1 MKLRTLV
8 TSIALALLGSAVAQV
23 TTAADL
29 YKWTDEKGQ
38 VHYTSSPPPETAR
51 KPQQI
56 DPANPSNATAL
67 PTSAAAQGA
76 ASAPGVLFILD
87 ASGSM
92 KAKIDN
98 REKIVIAKEV
108 MSNLLRDL
116 PATIRVGLEVY
127 GHHTKGDCN
136 DIEVMAPVG
145 QADKAALIQRI
156 QAIDPKGMTPITQA
170 LQVAAE
176 QLKTAEQDT
185 TVVLVSDGEE
195 TCKGDPCAAVASL
208 LQQGIKLKVHVVG
221 FDVAEKEQQQ
231 LMCIAKA
238 GNGRYFTANNAEQL
252 KDALTEVKQE
262 VVKKIDVGVTNIIG
276 CADGKREGFADIK
289 EFPDIAG
296 CNASWE
302 GVANLRAPATGN
314 ACGNDLKPCKVP
326 ADACA
331 PGWHICGQDGSIEE
345 ISRIGAERCANA
357 GDGRYVAAISHCKTQ
372 SGCVYDNG
380 DGHYPCFSSGWCSEA
395 VCCGKEC
402 GDFGICRDGVWPNA
416 THIAIGMDQGCGAML
431 SHRAQGVLCCK
442 DRVETQEVVKKAE
455 VPPPPPVVA
464 QTPPPPAP
472 EKKVVKLA
480 IGTIKI
486 PNLQSDYVSVYEQQT
501 GKKLGDLWKGRTL
514 DVPAGTY
521 KIQFGD
527 MYLEGIEVTSGQ
539 TTERLVGIIGI
550 PKMQP
555 DYVGVY
561 EQQTGKKVGDIWRGG
576 KLNVP
581 PGTYKFEVSGQPV
594 EIQVEGG
601 QEVVIE

>member
-1 MKLRTLV
+1 MKTHRVVLAGLA
-8 TSIALALLGSAVAQV
+8 ALASLAAAS
-23 TTAADL
+23 AADL

-67 PTSAAAQGA
+67 PTQAAASGA
-76 ASAPGVLFILD
+76 ATAPGVLFILD

-176 QLKTAEQDT
+176 QLKTAEQET

-208 LQQGIKLKVHVVG
+208 VQQGVKLKVHVVG

-238 GNGRYFTANNAEQL
+238 GNGRYFTAHNAEQL

-262 VVKKIDVGVTNIIG
+262 VVKK
-276 CADGKREGFADIK
+276 
-289 EFPDIAG
+289 
-296 CNASWE
+296 
-302 GVANLRAPATGN
+302 
-314 ACGNDLKPCKVP
+314 
-326 ADACA
+326 
-331 PGWHICGQDGSIEE
+331 
-345 ISRIGAERCANA
+345 
-357 GDGRYVAAISHCKTQ
+357 
-372 SGCVYDNG
+372 
-380 DGHYPCFSSGWCSEA
+380 
-395 VCCGKEC
+395 
-402 GDFGICRDGVWPNA
+402 
-416 THIAIGMDQGCGAML
+416 
-431 SHRAQGVLCCK
+431 
-442 DRVETQEVVKKAE
+442 VELL
-455 VPPPPPVVA
+455 PPPPVVA
-464 QTPPPPAP
+464 QTPPPPPAP

-480 IGTIKI
+480 LGTIKI
-486 PNLQSDYVSVYEQQT
+486 PKYANDITVYEQQT
-501 GKKLGDLWKGRTL
+501 GKRMGEFLVEKCIGGPSCGRKELT
-514 DVPAGTY
+514 VPAGTY
-521 KIQFGD
+521 K
-527 MYLEGIEVTSGQ
+527 LNVS
-539 TTERLVGIIGI
+539 GI
-550 PKMQP
+550 P
-555 DYVGVY
+555 V
-561 EQQTGKKVGDIWRGG
+561 
-576 KLNVP
+576 
-581 PGTYKFEVSGQPV
+581 EV
-594 EIQVEGG
+594 QVELG
-601 QEVVIE
+601 QEVVFEY

>member
-1 MKLRTLV
+1 MKTHRVVLAGLA
-8 TSIALALLGSAVAQV
+8 ALASLAAAS
-23 TTAADL
+23 AADL

-67 PTSAAAQGA
+67 PTQAAASGA
-76 ASAPGVLFILD
+76 ATAPGVLFILD

-176 QLKTAEQDT
+176 QLKTAEQET

-208 LQQGIKLKVHVVG
+208 VQQGVKLKVHVVG

-238 GNGRYFTANNAEQL
+238 GNGRYFTAHNAEQL

-262 VVKKIDVGVTNIIG
+262 VVKK
-276 CADGKREGFADIK
+276 
-289 EFPDIAG
+289 
-296 CNASWE
+296 
-302 GVANLRAPATGN
+302 
-314 ACGNDLKPCKVP
+314 
-326 ADACA
+326 
-331 PGWHICGQDGSIEE
+331 
-345 ISRIGAERCANA
+345 
-357 GDGRYVAAISHCKTQ
+357 
-372 SGCVYDNG
+372 
-380 DGHYPCFSSGWCSEA
+380 
-395 VCCGKEC
+395 
-402 GDFGICRDGVWPNA
+402 
-416 THIAIGMDQGCGAML
+416 
-431 SHRAQGVLCCK
+431 
-442 DRVETQEVVKKAE
+442 VELL
-455 VPPPPPVVA
+455 PPPPVVA
-464 QTPPPPAP
+464 QTPPPPPAP

-480 IGTIKI
+480 LGTIKI
-486 PNLQSDYVSVYEQQT
+486 PKYANDITVYEQQT
-501 GKKLGDLWKGRTL
+501 GKRMGEFLVEQCHGGPSCGREELT
-514 DVPAGTY
+514 VPAGTY
-521 KIQFGD
+521 KLQFNE
-527 MYLEGIEVTSGQ
+527 YFLEGVEVAGVK
-539 TTERLVGIIGI
+539 TTEPPLGTIKI
-550 PKMQP
+550 PKYAN
-555 DYVGVY
+555 DITVY
-561 EQQTGKKVGDIWRGG
+561 EQQTGKRMGEFLVEKCIGG
-576 KLNVP
+576 PSCGRKELTVPAGTYKLNV
-581 PGTYKFEVSGQPV
+581 SGIPV
-594 EIQVEGG
+594 EVQVELG
-601 QEVVIE
+601 QEVVFEY